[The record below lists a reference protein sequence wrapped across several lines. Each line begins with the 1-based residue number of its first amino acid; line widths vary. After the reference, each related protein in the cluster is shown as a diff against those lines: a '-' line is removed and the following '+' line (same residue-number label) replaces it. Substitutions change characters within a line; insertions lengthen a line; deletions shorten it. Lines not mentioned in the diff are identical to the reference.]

1 MKVTDEMLKPFKGI
15 TDRENKSAIIDAIQD
30 MLKGMVSKK
39 SLKVVIDAM
48 PKQEPVCYV
57 DQPNERLVNW
67 NIELF
72 HFSFELPEEGTPL
85 YTHPQPQP
93 PHEPMSVTRHEVETA
108 MMLCEINF
116 CENPSEYVYWI
127 LDNLGI
133 GVEK

>member
-39 SLKVVIDAM
+39 SLKVVIDAI
-48 PKQEPVCYV
+48 PKRE
-57 DQPNERLVNW
+57 LVAFIDMSLYPPIRFPDGQLRCE
-67 NIELF
+67 IEHLDG
-72 HFSFELPEEGTPL
+72 LAL
-85 YTHPQPQP
+85 YTSPQPQQ
-93 PHEPMSVTRHEVETA
+93 EPLSVTRHEVETA

-116 CENPSEYVYWI
+116 CESPSEYVYWI